1 MAKKSLFSKLSE
13 AFLGPEE
20 RSIEEIDR
28 EVEASVASIKAT
40 AFETV
45 EAETVLDTSTDETG
59 DTFFIMDLAPIYHV
73 IGDRN
78 SRLATSV
85 EEICHRVFNRRA
97 VTRGDRGNIE
107 GDYFLMLF
115 ANYNNQANFLH
126 AALIVN
132 EIGTLVL
139 SERFKALD
147 LPDPVVAVPVD
158 DITNR
163 DGTVNIARMEEN
175 VAQGGKLVVM
185 DKPDK
190 KAPHWIKL
198 LHEKKQNDFAMVEV
212 EHAAHD
218 DKTAWEYAKPEGEQH
233 LKPRSSSDRR
243 HAPRAFTGENRRKAF
258 DRRGRGY

>member
-1 MAKKSLFSKLSE
+1 MAKKSLFSTLSA

-28 EVEASVASIKAT
+28 EVEASVESIKAT

-45 EAETVLDTSTDETG
+45 EAETVLDTSIDESG

-78 SRLATSV
+78 SRLATGV
-85 EEICHRVFNRRA
+85 EEICHRVFDRRA
-97 VTRGDRGNIE
+97 DSRGDRGNIE

-115 ANYNNQANFLH
+115 ANYNNEANFLH

-132 EIGTLVL
+132 EIGTLIL
-139 SERFKALD
+139 SERFKTLD

-158 DITNR
+158 DIINR
-163 DGTVNIARMEEN
+163 DGTVNAAKMEESI
-175 VAQGGKLVVM
+175 AQGGKLIVM
-185 DKPDK
+185 EEPDK

-198 LHEKKQNDFAMVEV
+198 LHEKKQNDFAMVEI
-212 EHAAHD
+212 EHTAHE
-218 DKTAWEYAKPEGEQH
+218 DKMAWGYAKPEHDQH
-233 LKPRSSSDRR
+233 LKPRSSRDRR
-243 HAPRAFTGENRRKAF
+243 HTSRAFPGQNRRKAF